1 MFSGVGKTADELRL
15 ALRSGILLF
24 NVESEGELELLA
36 ACAAELRKVADIAL
50 RVNPDVPAETHPY
63 ISTGLRE
70 HKFGVPISSAREL
83 CRRAAQHKY
92 LRVAGVSLHIGSQIS
107 DVTPFHLAMERAV
120 DLALEL
126 IADGH
131 KIRFIDAGGGL
142 GISYNSSA
150 PVEFNE
156 LAHRYEEA
164 ITEPLLRMKK
174 PIPHLLLEPGRSIIA
189 PAGALVTRVLYLKR
203 NGNKR
208 FTIVDAAMNDLIR
221 PSLYQARHEITPV
234 NLIKGR
240 SEHVQSDIAGPVC
253 ESGDF
258 LARDAILPTVTQGEN
273 LCVLDAGAYGM
284 SLASNYNS
292 RPRAA
297 EVLVEGT
304 RARLIRRRET
314 IKDLLAT
321 GGRLLMTDLKALAY
335 EFLHEAQETLKSDG
349 YLNPTAIVI
358 TPDENL
364 IFDIEFETEEERDEI
379 YSEMMDV
386 AQQKNASA
394 IITVN
399 DVFPDDSVGAPVQ
412 LQGEGWGQLAE
423 APTEAILI
431 TVSGSGFDTW
441 SLICPYFRRDDR
453 INFHPA
459 REIRN
464 PGGEVELLGDWTGKA
479 GAA

>member
-1 MFSGVGKTADELRL
+1 MNRRLRAALLLQSQLMFTRPPGFTYKNDELHCDSLAINKLAKKFGTPLYLYSGTAIRERYRVLEGAFHHVKHTLCYSVKANSNLSILRLLAGMGAGFDIVSGGELERVRRAHKRSLSKVVFSGVGKTTDELRL

-70 HKFGVPISSAREL
+70 HKFGVPSSSAREL

-150 PVEFNE
+150 PVDFTD

-174 PIPHLLLEPGRSIIA
+174 PVPHLLLEPGRSIIA

-234 NLIKGR
+234 NLVKGR
-240 SEHVQSDIAGPVC
+240 SERVQSDIAGPVC

-258 LARDAILPTVTQGEN
+258 LARDAMLPAVAQGEN
-273 LCVLDAGAYGM
+273 LCIFDAGAYGM

-297 EVLVEGT
+297 EVLVDGT

-314 IKDLLAT
+314 IKDLLQQ
-321 GGRLLMTDLKALAY
+321 
-335 EFLHEAQETLKSDG
+335 EAACL
-349 YLNPTAIVI
+349 
-358 TPDENL
+358 
-364 IFDIEFETEEERDEI
+364 
-379 YSEMMDV
+379 
-386 AQQKNASA
+386 
-394 IITVN
+394 
-399 DVFPDDSVGAPVQ
+399 
-412 LQGEGWGQLAE
+412 
-423 APTEAILI
+423 
-431 TVSGSGFDTW
+431 
-441 SLICPYFRRDDR
+441 
-453 INFHPA
+453 
-459 REIRN
+459 
-464 PGGEVELLGDWTGKA
+464 
-479 GAA
+479 

>member
-1 MFSGVGKTADELRL
+1 MFTRPPGFTYKNGELHCDGLAINKLAKKFGTPLYLYSATAIRERYRTLEGAFHHVKHTLCYSVKANSNLSILRLLAGMGAGFDIVSGGELERVRRAHKKSLSKVVFSGVGKTADELRL
-15 ALRSGILLF
+15 ALRSGIMLF
-24 NVESEGELELLA
+24 NVESEGELELLG
-36 ACAAELRKVADIAL
+36 ACAADLRKVADIAL

-70 HKFGVPISSAREL
+70 HKFGVPISSALEL

-92 LRVAGVSLHIGSQIS
+92 LRVVGVSLHIGSQIS

-150 PVEFNE
+150 PVEFND

-234 NLIKGR
+234 NLVKGR
-240 SEHVQSDIAGPVC
+240 SERVQSDIAGPVC

-258 LARDAILPTVTQGEN
+258 LARDAMLPAVAQGEN

-297 EVLVEGT
+297 EVLVDGT

-314 IKDLLAT
+314 IKDLLQQ
-321 GGRLLMTDLKALAY
+321 
-335 EFLHEAQETLKSDG
+335 EAACL
-349 YLNPTAIVI
+349 
-358 TPDENL
+358 
-364 IFDIEFETEEERDEI
+364 
-379 YSEMMDV
+379 
-386 AQQKNASA
+386 
-394 IITVN
+394 
-399 DVFPDDSVGAPVQ
+399 
-412 LQGEGWGQLAE
+412 
-423 APTEAILI
+423 
-431 TVSGSGFDTW
+431 
-441 SLICPYFRRDDR
+441 
-453 INFHPA
+453 
-459 REIRN
+459 
-464 PGGEVELLGDWTGKA
+464 
-479 GAA
+479 

>member
-1 MFSGVGKTADELRL
+1 MFTRPPGFTYKNDELHCDGLAINKLAKKFGTPLYVYSATAVRERYHILDGAFATLPHTICYSVKANSNLTILRLLAKMGAGFDIVSGGELERVRAAEPRALKKIVFSGVGKTADELRL

-24 NVESEGELELLA
+24 NVESEGELELLGV
-36 ACAAELRKVADIAL
+36 CAAELRKVADIAL

-92 LRVAGVSLHIGSQIS
+92 LRVAGVSLHIGSQIG

-150 PVEFNE
+150 PIEFND

-174 PIPHLLLEPGRSIIA
+174 PVPHLLLEPGRSIIA
-189 PAGALVTRVLYLKR
+189 PAGALVTRVLFLKR

-234 NLIKGR
+234 TTSGGR
-240 SEHVQSDIAGPVC
+240 SKPVQSDVAGPVC

-258 LARDAILPTVTQGEN
+258 LARDAMLPTLTPGEHI
-273 LCVLDAGAYGM
+273 CVFDAGA
-284 SLASNYNS
+284 
-292 RPRAA
+292 
-297 EVLVEGT
+297 
-304 RARLIRRRET
+304 
-314 IKDLLAT
+314 
-321 GGRLLMTDLKALAY
+321 
-335 EFLHEAQETLKSDG
+335 
-349 YLNPTAIVI
+349 
-358 TPDENL
+358 
-364 IFDIEFETEEERDEI
+364 
-379 YSEMMDV
+379 
-386 AQQKNASA
+386 
-394 IITVN
+394 
-399 DVFPDDSVGAPVQ
+399 
-412 LQGEGWGQLAE
+412 
-423 APTEAILI
+423 
-431 TVSGSGFDTW
+431 
-441 SLICPYFRRDDR
+441 
-453 INFHPA
+453 
-459 REIRN
+459 
-464 PGGEVELLGDWTGKA
+464 
-479 GAA
+479 

>member
-1 MFSGVGKTADELRL
+1 MFTRPPGFTYKNDELHCDGLAINKLAKKFGTPLYLYSGTAIRERYRVLEGAFHHVKHMLCYSVKANSNLSLLRLLAGMGAGFDIVSGGELERVRRAHKKSLSKVVFSGVGKTADELRL

-70 HKFGVPISSAREL
+70 HKFGVPIGSAREL
-83 CRRAAQHKY
+83 CRRAAQHRY
-92 LRVAGVSLHIGSQIS
+92 LRVSGVSLHIGSQIS
-107 DVTPFHLAMERAV
+107 DVMPFHLAMERAV
-120 DLALEL
+120 DLALQL

-150 PVEFNE
+150 PVDFND

-174 PIPHLLLEPGRSIIA
+174 PTPHLLLEPGRSIIA

-234 NLIKGR
+234 NLVKGR

-258 LARDAILPTVTQGEN
+258 LARDAMLPAVTQGEN
-273 LCVLDAGAYGM
+273 LCILDAGAYGM

-292 RPRAA
+292 RSRAA
-297 EVLVEGT
+297 EVLVDGT

-314 IKDLLAT
+314 IKDLLQQ
-321 GGRLLMTDLKALAY
+321 
-335 EFLHEAQETLKSDG
+335 EAACL
-349 YLNPTAIVI
+349 
-358 TPDENL
+358 
-364 IFDIEFETEEERDEI
+364 
-379 YSEMMDV
+379 
-386 AQQKNASA
+386 
-394 IITVN
+394 
-399 DVFPDDSVGAPVQ
+399 
-412 LQGEGWGQLAE
+412 
-423 APTEAILI
+423 
-431 TVSGSGFDTW
+431 
-441 SLICPYFRRDDR
+441 
-453 INFHPA
+453 
-459 REIRN
+459 
-464 PGGEVELLGDWTGKA
+464 
-479 GAA
+479 

>member
-1 MFSGVGKTADELRL
+1 MFTRPPGFIYKNDELHCDGLGINKLAKKFGTPLYLYSANAIRERYRVLESAFHHVKHTLCYSVKANSNLSILRLLAGMGAGFDIVSGGELERVRRAHKKSLSKVVFSGVGKTADELRL
-15 ALRSGILLF
+15 ALHSGIMLF

-36 ACAAELRKVADIAL
+36 ACAAESRKVADIAL

-83 CRRAAQHKY
+83 CRRAAGHKY
-92 LRVAGVSLHIGSQIS
+92 LRVAGVSLHIGSQIGE
-107 DVTPFHLAMERAV
+107 VTPFHLAMERAV

-150 PVEFNE
+150 PVDFTE

-174 PIPHLLLEPGRSIIA
+174 PVPHLLLEPGRSIIA
-189 PAGALVTRVLYLKR
+189 PAGALITRVLYLKR

-240 SEHVQSDIAGPVC
+240 SERVQSDIAGPIC

-258 LARDAILPTVTQGEN
+258 LARDAMLPAVAQGEN

-284 SLASNYNS
+284 SLASNYNT
-292 RPRAA
+292 RPRPA
-297 EVLVEGT
+297 EVLVDGN
-304 RARLIRRRET
+304 RVRLIRRRET
-314 IKDLLAT
+314 IKDLLQ
-321 GGRLLMTDLKALAY
+321 
-335 EFLHEAQETLKSDG
+335 EEAACL
-349 YLNPTAIVI
+349 
-358 TPDENL
+358 
-364 IFDIEFETEEERDEI
+364 
-379 YSEMMDV
+379 
-386 AQQKNASA
+386 
-394 IITVN
+394 
-399 DVFPDDSVGAPVQ
+399 
-412 LQGEGWGQLAE
+412 
-423 APTEAILI
+423 
-431 TVSGSGFDTW
+431 
-441 SLICPYFRRDDR
+441 
-453 INFHPA
+453 
-459 REIRN
+459 
-464 PGGEVELLGDWTGKA
+464 
-479 GAA
+479 

>member
-1 MFSGVGKTADELRL
+1 MFTRPPGFTYKNSELHCDSLSINKLAKKFGTPLYLYSATAIRERYRVLEGAFHHVKHTLCYSVKANSNLSILRLLAGMGAGFDIVSGGELERVRRAHKKSLSKVVFSGVGKTADELRM

-24 NVESEGELELLA
+24 NIESEGELELLG

-107 DVTPFHLAMERAV
+107 DITPFHLATERAV

-150 PVEFNE
+150 PIDFTE

-174 PIPHLLLEPGRSIIA
+174 PVPHLLLEPGRSIIA
-189 PAGALVTRVLYLKR
+189 PAGALITRVLYLKR

-234 NLIKGR
+234 NLVKGR
-240 SEHVQSDIAGPVC
+240 TERVQSDIAGPVC

-258 LARDAILPTVTQGEN
+258 LARDAMLPAVAQGEN

-297 EVLVEGT
+297 EVLVDGT

-314 IKDLLAT
+314 IKDLLQ
-321 GGRLLMTDLKALAY
+321 
-335 EFLHEAQETLKSDG
+335 QE
-349 YLNPTAIVI
+349 
-358 TPDENL
+358 
-364 IFDIEFETEEERDEI
+364 
-379 YSEMMDV
+379 V
-386 AQQKNASA
+386 AC
-394 IITVN
+394 
-399 DVFPDDSVGAPVQ
+399 
-412 LQGEGWGQLAE
+412 L
-423 APTEAILI
+423 
-431 TVSGSGFDTW
+431 
-441 SLICPYFRRDDR
+441 
-453 INFHPA
+453 
-459 REIRN
+459 
-464 PGGEVELLGDWTGKA
+464 
-479 GAA
+479 